1 MSGIRA
7 DYMIFLGPFVKKYKF
22 YLLSVIC
29 VIIACIVYRQ
39 YFIELYCILTD
50 RESIKEFIE
59 SCGAGAPFVF
69 MGFQVLQVIFAP
81 VPGEFSGFV
90 GGYLFGAGLGFMYS
104 SIGLAVGSVINFWI
118 GRLLGYRFVR
128 RMIPKAKLEKFD
140 TFIVHQGVIVLLTLF
155 IFPGFP
161 KDYLCLFLGITP
173 LPFKIFIL
181 LAGFGRMPGTLILS
195 LQGEFLFSQN
205 YGVLAGIG
213 LICLIIVG
221 LAIRYRASI
230 YGWLEPINKR

>member
-1 MSGIRA
+1 
-7 DYMIFLGPFVKKYKF
+7 MIFSGPFVKKYKF
-22 YLLSVIC
+22 HLLAVIC
-29 VIIACIVYRQ
+29 VIIACLVYRK
-39 YFIELYCILTD
+39 YFIELYFILTD
-50 RESIKEFIE
+50 REGIKDFIA
-59 SCGAGAPFVF
+59 SCGAAAPFVF

-104 SIGLAVGSVINFWI
+104 SIGLAAGSVINFWI
-118 GRLLGYRFVR
+118 GRILGYRFVR

-140 TFIVHQGVIVLLTLF
+140 TFISHQGVLVLLALF

-161 KDYLCLFLGITP
+161 KDYLCLFLGVTT
-173 LPFKIFIL
+173 LPFKIFFL

-221 LAIRYRASI
+221 LAIRYRTAVYGWMASI
-230 YGWLEPINKR
+230 DRR

>member
-1 MSGIRA
+1 
-7 DYMIFLGPFVKKYKF
+7 MISLKPFIIKYKF
-22 YLLSVIC
+22 QLLLIIC
-29 VIIACIVYRQ
+29 AVLACFIFRQ
-39 YFIELYCILTD
+39 PLIELYFILTD
-50 RESIKEFIE
+50 RAGIKEFIE
-59 SCGAGAPFVF
+59 SCGAAAPFVF

-90 GGYLFGAGLGFMYS
+90 GGYLFGTALGFIYS

-118 GRLLGYRFVR
+118 GRVLGYRFVR

-140 TFIVHQGVIVLLTLF
+140 AFISHQGVIVLLVLF

-161 KDYLCLFLGITP
+161 KDYLCLFLGVTT
-173 LPFKIFIL
+173 LPIKIFIL

-195 LQGEFLFSQN
+195 LQGEFLFAQN
-205 YGVLAGIG
+205 YGMLAGIG

-221 LAIRYRASI
+221 LAIRYRTAV
-230 YGWLEPINKR
+230 YGWAEHINKR

>member
-1 MSGIRA
+1 MAFI
-7 DYMIFLGPFVKKYKF
+7 VKYKF
-22 YLLSVIC
+22 QLLLILSIVLAGVIC
-29 VIIACIVYRQ
+29 RRQ
-39 YFIELYCILTD
+39 LIELYFILTD
-50 RESIKEFIE
+50 REGIKEFIE

-69 MGFQVLQVIFAP
+69 IGFQVLQVLFAP
-81 VPGEFSGFV
+81 VPGEISGFV

-104 SIGLAVGSVINFWI
+104 SIGLVAGSVINFWI

-140 TFIVHQGVIVLLTLF
+140 TFISHQGVLVLLALF

-161 KDYLCLFLGITP
+161 KDYLCLFLGVTA

-195 LQGEFLFSQN
+195 LQGEFLFAQN

-221 LAIRYRASI
+221 LAIRYRKSV
-230 YGWLEPINKR
+230 YGWLEVINKR

>member
-1 MSGIRA
+1 
-7 DYMIFLGPFVKKYKF
+7 
-22 YLLSVIC
+22 
-29 VIIACIVYRQ
+29 
-39 YFIELYCILTD
+39 
-50 RESIKEFIE
+50 
-59 SCGAGAPFVF
+59 

-161 KDYLCLFLGITP
+161 KDYLCLFLGITT

-195 LQGEFLFSQN
+195 LQGKFLFAQS
-205 YGVLAGIG
+205 YGALAGIG
-213 LICLIIVG
+213 LICLIIAG

-230 YGWLEPINKR
+230 YGWAEQINKR